1 MFTLFNSLSTT
12 NYGVV
17 HSTQWPYVRNRLQ
30 SNVKVVQDYE
40 REYLRAVPA
49 DHYLVSIIMGITVP
63 MDLEL
68 SRYYANV
75 DAINLRYAQGRGFTS
90 SISKGSYKRGVF
102 YADSIELH
110 LAVDDSFD
118 YKEVHNDWMNAVPIK
133 PLLHCKSDIGL
144 VPPRGNY
151 YSDETGLCVIEFN
164 LTKLMVMYRA
174 FLLAQTDNISGTSE
188 SVMQFI
194 AGYVLPN
201 MLPAQTD
208 LAVFNKA
215 YNKLFG
221 IDTGEDVV
229 HYKHPFVLPNVDT
242 QFNYAIEQSLEN
254 ISVSPK
260 NFDLILKSV
269 AGVFAE
275 DLDEILLMP
284 DIAATTQVDWCLIAA
299 RIKAVDF
306 LVKAAGNM
314 ALATNKVELNHIVL
328 AYRRNSSSQMLDQML
343 PPSVMSEL
351 NAQRNRVVDAAKML
365 DLDVL

>member
-1 MFTLFNSLSTT
+1 MFTLFNQLSTT
-12 NYGVV
+12 NYGVI

-40 REYLRAVPA
+40 REYLRSVPA
-49 DHYLVSIIMGITVP
+49 DHYLVSIIMGIEVP

-75 DAINLRYAQGRGFTS
+75 DALNLRYAQTRGFTS
-90 SISKGSYKRGVF
+90 SISKGSYKRGMF
-102 YADSIELH
+102 YDGSIELH

-118 YKEVHNDWMNAVPIK
+118 YKEVHNDWQNAVPIK

-144 VPPRGNY
+144 VPPRGKY

-201 MLPAQTD
+201 MIPAQTD
-208 LAVFNKA
+208 LALFNNA
-215 YNKLFG
+215 YNKLFD
-221 IDTGEDVV
+221 IDDGKNVV

-242 QFNYAIEQSLEN
+242 QFNYAIKQSLDN
-254 ISVSPK
+254 IAVSPK

-284 DIAATTQVDWCLIAA
+284 DVVATNQVDWCLIAA

-306 LVKAAGNM
+306 LVKAAANW
-314 ALATNKVELNHIVL
+314 ALATNRVELAHIVL

-343 PPSVMSEL
+343 PPSVLVEL
-351 NAQRNRVVDAAKML
+351 DAQRERVVSAARML
-365 DLDVL
+365 ELDVL